1 MTVATL
7 LRCAWMAAAV
17 FLAGCTLPA
26 RTPSLATA
34 TKEPLAPRPL
44 PTSTLTILTSD
55 ELYSEEVLAIGR
67 TDPSFASLPV
77 DAALPPVPIG
87 DTQRRVKILL
97 EDGSLI
103 EGERF
108 GFGLLRQPGI
118 LLLGPEANV
127 WRSLPRQLEAAGFI
141 VFALETEGRLRAGQL
156 NTVLRSMLA
165 INTVDAGKIGIVG
178 AEGSADLALL
188 GCAIND
194 LCDAAALL
202 SPLSRD
208 TLLNMMPSY
217 DTRPLWLAAAKD
229 DIEAYA
235 AALALSQTALG
246 EMRFHE
252 LDSGRGIDLLNEQEN
267 LAEDLVE
274 WFAVQ
279 LREK

>member
-1 MTVATL
+1 MRSGAQTQFCFFAS
-7 LRCAWMAAAV
+7 RCRAPSSANWRYTAAGQDFAGRRQFDRRRALWFRIAAATWHTAV
-17 FLAGCTLPA
+17 GSRSQCLAFLA
-26 RTPSLATA
+26 
-34 TKEPLAPRPL
+34 K
-44 PTSTLTILTSD
+44 
-55 ELYSEEVLAIGR
+55 
-67 TDPSFASLPV
+67 
-77 DAALPPVPIG
+77 
-87 DTQRRVKILL
+87 
-97 EDGSLI
+97 
-103 EGERF
+103 
-108 GFGLLRQPGI
+108 
-118 LLLGPEANV
+118 
-127 WRSLPRQLEAAGFI
+127 QLEAAGFI

-217 DTRPLWLAAAKD
+217 DTRPLWVAAAKD

-246 EMRFHE
+246 EVQFHE
-252 LDSGRGIDLLNEQEN
+252 LNSGRGIDLLNEQAKPGRRSGRVVCCAARRI
-267 LAEDLVE
+267 LAGRL
-274 WFAVQ
+274 F
-279 LREK
+279 